1 MYFQVGDYCRVQWA
15 EDQVIYESEIKT
27 LDVADGQ
34 RYAFV
39 EFLGFGNQDSAWISD
54 LMETQGE
61 KSRQMQIAQALGT
74 VVEADVQAN
83 SEDKKE
89 NSKVGFYVHI

>member
-1 MYFQVGDYCRVQWA
+1 
-15 EDQVIYESEIKT
+15 
-27 LDVADGQ
+27 
-34 RYAFV
+34 
-39 EFLGFGNQDSAWISD
+39 
-54 LMETQGE
+54 METQGE

-89 NSKVGFYVHI
+89 NSKVGFYVHIWQN

>member
-1 MYFQVGDYCRVQWA
+1 
-15 EDQVIYESEIKT
+15 
-27 LDVADGQ
+27 
-34 RYAFV
+34 
-39 EFLGFGNQDSAWISD
+39 
-54 LMETQGE
+54 METQGE

-89 NSKVGFYVHI
+89 NSKVITHFLFGQRVKI